1 MNTKSFIN
9 IFKNHC
15 LNNNFEKNSFQKD
28 LVIRLS
34 KFTSHFNNKSSWLK
48 RFFKSKEKSGYYIYG
63 SVGVGKTMIINL
75 YYEFINVNKKKYH
88 FNQFMIDVHKFIHEN
103 QKKIMI
109 TRTF

>member
-48 RFFKSKEKSGYYIYG
+48 RFFKSKEKCGYYTYG

-75 YYEFINVNKKKYH
+75 YYEYEKYTLTMLV
-88 FNQFMIDVHKFIHEN
+88 QLLLQPRLLKEWSL
-103 QKKIMI
+103 
-109 TRTF
+109 